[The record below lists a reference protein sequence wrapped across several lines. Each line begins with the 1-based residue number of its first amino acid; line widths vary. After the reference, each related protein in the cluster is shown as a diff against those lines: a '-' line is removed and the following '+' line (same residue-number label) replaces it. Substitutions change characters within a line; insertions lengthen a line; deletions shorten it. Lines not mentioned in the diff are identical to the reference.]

1 MPQAVGER
9 WDGAALPR
17 GMFRSSMS
25 TFVVMLA
32 LCAAILHAGWNAFL
46 RSGADRFWT
55 MTVMTLAMTIV
66 AIPVA
71 LVLPW
76 PAQAS
81 WPYLAAS
88 ALFQLVYGL
97 LLVAAYRHG
106 ELGQVYPIIRG
117 SAPLL
122 VTFAGFVF
130 MGQVLLPLTMAGVM
144 LVVIGI
150 MLLSLGRGRATASSM
165 AFALATGVSIAGYST
180 VDAAGIQLSGH
191 TGAYITWVFLLPG
204 PLMVIAFMVMRGGL
218 SIDFKARE
226 TWKASAG
233 GMVSLLSY
241 GAVLIAYSMA
251 PAGPVSALRETSVVF
266 AVLIGYFFLGESLS
280 AKRIAACVV
289 VAAGA
294 ILIGIS

>member
-1 MPQAVGER
+1 
-9 WDGAALPR
+9 
-17 GMFRSSMS
+17 MS
-25 TFVVMLA
+25 TSVVLLA
-32 LCAAILHAGWNAFL
+32 LSAAVLHASWNAFL

-55 MTVMTLAMTIV
+55 MTVMTLSMTMV
-66 AIPVA
+66 AVPAA

-76 PAQAS
+76 PVAAS

-88 ALFQLVYGL
+88 ALFQLAYSL

-122 VTFAGFVF
+122 VTLGGLVF
-130 MGQVLLPLTMAGVM
+130 MGEVLRPMTMGGILLIVT
-144 LVVIGI
+144 GI
-150 MLLSLGRGRATASSM
+150 MLLALGRGRATASSM
-165 AFALATGVSIAGYST
+165 GFALATAVCIAGYST
-180 VDAAGIQLSGH
+180 VDAIGIRLSGH
-191 TGAYITWVFLLPG
+191 SAAYITWVFLLPG
-204 PLMVIAFMVMRGGL
+204 ILMAFAFIAVRGPL
-218 SIDFKARE
+218 SIDLRARE

-241 GAVLIAYSMA
+241 GAVLIAYSIA

-266 AVLIGYFFLGESLS
+266 AVLIGWLFLGETLS
-280 AKRIAACVV
+280 PKRIAACVV

-294 ILIGIS
+294 ILIGLS

>member
-1 MPQAVGER
+1 
-9 WDGAALPR
+9 
-17 GMFRSSMS
+17 MS

-32 LCAAILHAGWNAFL
+32 LCAAILHASWNAFL
-46 RSGADRFWT
+46 RSGADRLWT

-66 AIPVA
+66 AVPVA
-71 LVLPW
+71 LFLPL

-88 ALFQLVYGL
+88 ALFQIVYGL

-122 VTFAGFVF
+122 VTLGGLLF
-130 MGQVLLPLTMAGVM
+130 MGQVLLPLTMAGVL

-150 MLLSLGRGRATASSM
+150 MLLSLGKGRASVSSM
-165 AFALATGVSIAGYST
+165 GFALATGVSIAGYST
-180 VDAAGIQLSGH
+180 IDAIGIRLSGN
-191 TGAYITWVFLLPG
+191 TAAYITWVFLLPG
-204 PLMVIAFMVMRGGL
+204 ILMGITFIAMRGAIH
-218 SIDFKARE
+218 IDLRARE

-266 AVLIGYFFLGESLS
+266 AVLIGRLFLGETLS
-280 AKRIAACVV
+280 AKRIAACIV

>member
-1 MPQAVGER
+1 
-9 WDGAALPR
+9 
-17 GMFRSSMS
+17 MS
-25 TFVVMLA
+25 TFVVALA

-55 MTVMTLAMTIV
+55 MTVMTAAMTIV

-71 LVLPW
+71 LALPL
-76 PAQAS
+76 PEQES
-81 WPYLAAS
+81 WPYLVAS
-88 ALFQLVYGL
+88 ALFQLVYSL

-122 VTFAGFVF
+122 VTLGGLVF
-130 MGQVLLPLTMAGVM
+130 MGEVLQPLAMAGV
-144 LVVIGI
+144 LFVVIGI
-150 MLLSLGRGRATASSM
+150 MLLSLGRARATASSM

-180 VDAAGIQLSGH
+180 VDAVGIRLSGH

-204 PLMVIAFMVMRGGL
+204 ILMAIAFFIMRGGFRVDL
-218 SIDFKARE
+218 RSRE
-226 TWKASAG
+226 TWKAGGG

-241 GAVLIAYSMA
+241 GAVLVAYSMA

-266 AVLIGYFFLGESLS
+266 AVLIGRLFLGETLS
-280 AKRIAACVV
+280 AKRIAACIV